1 MVSAVRRWV
10 TKPGR
15 QPAYHRAGGSNC
27 LAFSILDIA
36 QRIERRTGGFI
47 CPAFPGE
54 IISARSL
61 ILRYLLA
68 PESAIATG
76 IIGWTAAP
84 ELFQVTHMRRLFAG
98 TVSVHY
104 GAMYFLGADAD
115 SAAGD
120 ESFEGQVNGL
130 CGADMRTALF
140 LRTGLH
146 TGGVKVTV
154 DFWDRE
160 PPLDDSWE
168 EVVEASFVVND
179 PEHTGIMGWGGASWN
194 PVDLRRGRYRVRYCA
209 RNMDAGRRK
218 DTLLSD
224 GEESVEEY
232 SLSFWFVPAG
242 APDRLIRQTS
252 ETAAMWHQW
261 AVDRISRESSQVA
274 PLPYSQRTRSGAMV
288 IAAKRI
294 RVVAP
299 TYPQKALEEGL
310 SGSVTVD
317 FIVDVNGEP
326 TEVRIAD
333 ANPSGTF
340 DQAALEALR
349 HWRYEPL
356 RLEGV
361 LTPIPDRVVF
371 RFDPKS
377 A

>member
-1 MVSAVRRWV
+1 MPRM
-10 TKPGR
+10 K
-15 QPAYHRAGGSNC
+15 
-27 LAFSILDIA
+27 
-36 QRIERRTGGFI
+36 
-47 CPAFPGE
+47 
-54 IISARSL
+54 
-61 ILRYLLA
+61 
-68 PESAIATG
+68 
-76 IIGWTAAP
+76 
-84 ELFQVTHMRRLFAG
+84 RLFAG
-98 TVSVHY
+98 TVHVHY
-104 GAMYFLGADAD
+104 SAMYFLGADAEFPD
-115 SAAGD
+115 GD
-120 ESFEGQVNGL
+120 EYFEGQMNGL
-130 CGADMRTALF
+130 CGARMRTLLF

-179 PEHTGIMGWGGASWN
+179 PERTGIMEWGGAAWH
-194 PVDLRRGRYRVRYCA
+194 PIDLRRGRYRVRYCA

-224 GEESVEEY
+224 REEPIDEY

-252 ETAAMWHQW
+252 ETATNWHQW
-261 AVDRISRESSQVA
+261 ADRISRKSGQVA
-274 PLPYSQRTRSGAMV
+274 PLPYSQRERAGGMV
-288 IAAKRI
+288 ITAKRI
-294 RVVAP
+294 RFVAP

-326 TEVRIAD
+326 TEARIAD
-333 ANPSGTF
+333 ANPPGTF
-340 DQAALEALR
+340 EQAALEALKY
-349 HWRYEPL
+349 WRYEPCML
-356 RLEGV
+356 DGV

-371 RFDPKS
+371 RFDPQS